1 MSLTITALVIGG
13 HSELD
18 ESLFGLENQTRP
30 ADYVLVGCTSDEE
43 EQIAQK
49 HGFPFVRVQG
59 SFLEKVS
66 SLASAVENADWYW
79 LLFGNSCPD
88 PTALEQMS
96 LTAETSPSASVVG
109 PKLVDWKHPNLF
121 QGFGKTLT
129 PIGESFELVDKEM
142 DQGQHDLLRDVLA
155 IDFAGSLIAHKSL
168 GEIKNIQTPMAATP
182 IVFGMMQWLSGKRV
196 LVEPKAKVRLVS
208 TPEINGDRN
217 IFGSY
222 FAKRFADYHLSLI
235 TLPRFLAF
243 ITWLLMP
250 ITALARALWLIGS
263 REVRFFLPELTAG
276 LGAFISVSVH
286 IRGSSKLRS
295 LGKLSSI
302 GQLRADRSR
311 IKDRARRKFTELPP
325 GQYRPGLLSGPWAW
339 LLPALVLINF
349 QMFPAAEAVVGGNL
363 LPLNANWLEMASNA
377 WRLIDGFPTDPVVF
391 PISILS
397 LASFWAPSVAIGWFM
412 FFAPAMAFAGS
423 WLALSRLSDNRLL
436 ISMLSHVYAI
446 GPIYAFSLLEPDV
459 SVAIIFALLGFLI
472 HGLKMIVDSFVS
484 SRAWRWTAW
493 SSLLMAM
500 IASAAPYLLPL
511 LVLFVVVLAL
521 FNLKRLAFLGLVPGL
536 SIILLFPYFSSW
548 IQSPLTVFA
557 PLGAEFEY
565 SNNWELDYVLWLP
578 IGVLFLVSLL
588 AFIIRPTGLGALM
601 LLSASASVAAFASV
615 EHIEIIRTP
624 GFSEPTNANGLPFL
638 LFGIFA
644 LLIVLALSGDKF
656 IEIFAM
662 VVSAGVAIAGSYSL
676 IASSNGHTWT
686 EYRQVPAIVEVESQ
700 RFDLN
705 TLVISEAGSVAY
717 LREGNGPNLAEQSV
731 LADLLGNRD
740 QEREQRLARLA
751 ASLIASNS
759 ALIDDELS
767 NFSISFVEL
776 QGNSPAIA
784 SQLSRLPE
792 LTFAGQTEN
801 GALWRVDE
809 TDLEQRRIQI
819 SPTQL
824 IPWIAIIGT
833 IALAIPT
840 PSSIRGRARVRGN
853 Q

>member
-30 ADYVLVGCTSDEE
+30 ADYVLVGCISDEE

-66 SLASAVENADWYW
+66 SLASAVDNADWYW

-155 IDFAGSLIAHKSL
+155 IDFAGSLISH
-168 GEIKNIQTPMAATP
+168 
-182 IVFGMMQWLSGKRV
+182 
-196 LVEPKAKVRLVS
+196 
-208 TPEINGDRN
+208 EINGDRN

-222 FAKRFADYHLSLI
+222 FAKRFADYHLTLI
-235 TLPRFLAF
+235 TLPRFIAF

-250 ITALARALWLIGS
+250 ITALVRALWLIGS
-263 REVRFFLPELTAG
+263 REVRFFLPELAAG
-276 LGAFISVSVH
+276 LGAFISISAH

-377 WRLIDGFPTDPVVF
+377 WRLIDGFPTDPLVF

-412 FFAPAMAFAGS
+412 FLAPAIAFAGS

-436 ISMLSHVYAI
+436 ISMLSLVYAI

-459 SVAIIFALLGFLI
+459 SVAIIFTLLGFLI

-500 IASAAPYLLPL
+500 VASAAPYLLPL

-521 FNLKRLAFLGLVPGL
+521 FNLKRLAFLALVPGL
-536 SIILLFPYFSSW
+536 SIILLLPYFSSW
-548 IQSPLTVFA
+548 IQSPLTIFA

-565 SNNWELDYVLWLP
+565 SNNWQLDYVLWLP
-578 IGVLFLVSLL
+578 VGVLYLVSLL

-615 EHIEIIRTP
+615 EHIEIIRAP
-624 GFSEPTNANGLPFL
+624 GFSEPANANGLPFL
-638 LFGIFA
+638 LFGIYA

-731 LADLLGNRD
+731 LADLLSNRD

-759 ALIDDELS
+759 SLIDDELT